1 MGCSFEELVK
11 IMSELRGK
19 NGCPWDKE
27 QTHQTLRRFL
37 IEEAYEAVDA
47 IEENDLNHLK
57 EELGDLLLQ
66 IIFHSQ
72 IAGENNK
79 FTIEDVL
86 RELIT
91 KLKRRHPHIFGDIV
105 VSSSE
110 EVVANWEKIK
120 KEEKEEKSL
129 FSDIPTH
136 LPSFLFACLAQNKA
150 SKIGF
155 DWTEKIEV
163 ISKIEEELEELKD
176 SLNGNGIIEEEIGD
190 IFFSIVNLSRHLKI
204 DPEISLRKTTNKFIK
219 RLKYMEKKA
228 EESGKT
234 LEELSLDEKERLWN
248 EAKNET

>member
-1 MGCSFEELVK
+1 MNCSFEELVK
-11 IMSELRGK
+11 IMSELRSK
-19 NGCPWDKE
+19 NGCPWDRE

-37 IEEAYEAVDA
+37 VEEAYEAVDA

-86 RELIT
+86 RELIA

-110 EVVANWEKIK
+110 EVVVNWERIK

-129 FSDIPTH
+129 LSDIPTH
-136 LPSFLFACLAQNKA
+136 LPSFLFAYLAQNKA

-155 DWTEKIEV
+155 DWTEKTEV
-163 ISKIEEELEELKD
+163 VSKIEEELEELKD
-176 SLNGNGIIEEEIGD
+176 SLNGDGIIEEEVGD
-190 IFFSIVNLSRHLKI
+190 MFFSMVNLSRHLKI

-219 RLKYMEKKA
+219 RLKYMDKKA
-228 EESGKT
+228 GEDGKT
-234 LEELSLDEKERLWN
+234 LEELSLDEKERLWI
-248 EAKNET
+248 EAKSKT